1 MVLSELSENIT
12 TSLIRRL
19 KLHKDNNLYRKR
31 SVIDNNLIDFSSN
44 DYLGLASDKR
54 LLNSILDDEIKSYGS
69 GASSYVNGYSLEHK
83 SCEDAFA
90 RAFGFD
96 GALLFGS
103 GFMANMGVMK
113 ALVDKNTLVFQDKLN
128 HASLIDGALASDG
141 RLIRY
146 NHLDLGILK
155 NKIKKYKAQYNT
167 KSGLIASDIVFS
179 MDGDVAD
186 INNILKIGKDN
197 NYPVIFDEAHS
208 LGVLGKLGLGLV
220 ADFKKVDKENIILI
234 CPLGKAFG
242 AYGAIVLANGTYLEA
257 IEQFAR
263 TLIYST
269 SLPPL
274 CAKIAEKSLG
284 IILSDN
290 NKMQYKLAENIK
302 YFQAK
307 ALSYNLPV
315 LVNNNSAVQGVL
327 IGDSQKALALSEYLK
342 QTGFF
347 ACAMRSPTVPL
358 GSERIRLT
366 IRSAHDFLQIDS
378 LLSTIHDYFVLNSL
392 I

>member
-1 MVLSELSENIT
+1 
-12 TSLIRRL
+12 
-19 KLHKDNNLYRKR
+19 
-31 SVIDNNLIDFSSN
+31 
-44 DYLGLASDKR
+44 
-54 LLNSILDDEIKSYGS
+54 
-69 GASSYVNGYSLEHK
+69 
-83 SCEDAFA
+83 
-90 RAFGFD
+90 
-96 GALLFGS
+96 
-103 GFMANMGVMK
+103 
-113 ALVDKNTLVFQDKLN
+113 
-128 HASLIDGALASDG
+128 
-141 RLIRY
+141 
-146 NHLDLGILK
+146 
-155 NKIKKYKAQYNT
+155 
-167 KSGLIASDIVFS
+167 
-179 MDGDVAD
+179 
-186 INNILKIGKDN
+186 
-197 NYPVIFDEAHS
+197 